1 MIIAA
6 LAAAPATASP
16 RCGPHG
22 KLVEVLQS
30 KFAETRKH
38 IALIN
43 DQQILEAF
51 IAPSGS
57 WTILVTNPSGIA
69 CVMGSGK
76 DWQSTDPIVPDLPEF

>member
-1 MIIAA
+1 MIAA

-22 KLVEVLQS
+22 KVVKSLQS
-30 KFAETRKH
+30 AFSETRKH

-43 DQQILEAF
+43 DQRILETF